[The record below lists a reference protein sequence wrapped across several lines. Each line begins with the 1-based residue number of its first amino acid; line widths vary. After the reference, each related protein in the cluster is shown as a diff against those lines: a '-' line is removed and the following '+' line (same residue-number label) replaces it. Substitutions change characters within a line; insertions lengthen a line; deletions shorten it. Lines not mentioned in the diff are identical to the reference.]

1 MKANLE
7 NIAVV
12 LRSPRFPENIG
23 AAARAMRN
31 MGLSRL
37 IVVEPE
43 LPDMERM
50 CKMATHEA
58 RDIIESMR
66 VCATLAEALG
76 DFNYIVGTTARLGGL
91 RQTLRTPRTMA
102 EELVPLS
109 QENKIALMFGP
120 EDRGL
125 TNDDL
130 RFCHMLVNIPTFEFK
145 SLNLA
150 QAVMVLCYEIFNT
163 AIDKAP
169 PAVPKMADRHEL
181 DAMYDGLKDT
191 LIAIDFINPENPDYF
206 MFNIRQA
213 FNRLKLKSQEVQ
225 IIRGLIRQVNWY
237 GQKRYADGLADAEN
251 ADTPPEE

>member
-1 MKANLE
+1 MKAKLD

-31 MGLSRL
+31 MGLSQL

-58 RDIIESMR
+58 RELIESMR
-66 VCATLAEALG
+66 VCATLDEALS
-76 DFNYIVGTTARLGGL
+76 DFNYIVGTTARLGGI

-109 QENKIALMFGP
+109 QENRIALLFGP

-125 TNDDL
+125 TNEDL

-150 QAVMVLCYEIFNT
+150 QAVMVLCYEIFN
-163 AIDKAP
+163 AALDKT
-169 PAVPKMADRHEL
+169 PAATPKIANRHEL
-181 DAMYDGLKDT
+181 DAMYAGLKDT
-191 LIAIDFINPENPDYF
+191 LIAIDFINHENPDYF

-213 FNRLKLKSQEVQ
+213 FNRLKLKSREVQ

-237 GQKRYADGLADAEN
+237 GKKRYEDGLADAKTAN
-251 ADTPPEE
+251 LQQKD

>member
-1 MKANLE
+1 MKAKLD

-31 MGLSRL
+31 MGLNRL

-66 VCATLAEALG
+66 VCTALDDALG
-76 DFNYIVGTTARLGGL
+76 EFNYIVGTTARLGGL

-102 EELVPLS
+102 EELAPLS
-109 QENKIALMFGP
+109 HENQIALLFGP

-125 TNDDL
+125 TNEDL

-150 QAVMVLCYEIFNT
+150 QAVMVLCYEIFN
-163 AIDKAP
+163 AASDKAAP
-169 PAVPKMADRHEL
+169 TTPKMANRHEL
-181 DAMYDGLKDT
+181 DAMYAGLKET
-191 LIAIDFINPENPDYF
+191 LIDIDFINAENPDYF

-213 FNRLKLKSQEVQ
+213 FNRLKLKSREVQ
-225 IIRGLIRQVNWY
+225 LIRGLIRQVNWY
-237 GQKRYADGLADAEN
+237 GKKRYADGLTDGQKAAKTED
-251 ADTPPEE
+251 

>member
-1 MKANLE
+1 MQAKLD

-31 MGLSRL
+31 MGLNRL
-37 IVVEPE
+37 VVVEPE

-58 RDIIESMR
+58 RELIENMR
-66 VCATLAEALG
+66 VCQTLDEALG
-76 DFNYIVGTTARLGGL
+76 EFNFIVGTTARTGGL

-125 TNDDL
+125 TNEDL

-163 AIDKAP
+163 ALDKAP
-169 PAVPKMADRHEL
+169 PVTPKMANRHEL
-181 DAMYDGLKDT
+181 DAMYAGLKDT
-191 LIAIDFINPENPDYF
+191 LIAIDFINAENPDYF

-213 FNRLKLKSQEVQ
+213 FNRLKLKSREVQ

-237 GQKRYADGLADAEN
+237 GTKRYQDGFEAAQN
-251 ADTPPEE
+251 QPPDEE

>member
-1 MKANLE
+1 MKAKLE

-12 LRSPRFPENIG
+12 LRGPRFPENIG

-43 LPDMERM
+43 LLDMERM

-58 RDIIESMR
+58 RDIIENMQTAPSLE
-66 VCATLAEALG
+66 AALG
-76 DFNYIVGTTARLGGL
+76 AFTYIVGTTARLGGI
-91 RQTLRTPRTMA
+91 RQTLRAPRTMA

-109 QENKIALMFGP
+109 QKNQIALLFGP

-125 TNDDL
+125 TNEDL

-150 QAVMVLCYEIFNT
+150 QAVMVMCYEIFN
-163 AIDKAP
+163 AALDKAP
-169 PAVPKMADRHEL
+169 PVTPKMANRHEL
-181 DAMYDGLKDT
+181 DAMYAGLKET
-191 LIAIDFINPENPDYF
+191 LIAIDYINPENPDYF

-213 FNRLKLKSQEVQ
+213 FNRLKLKSREVQ

-237 GQKRYADGLADAEN
+237 GKKRYADGLADAQKEPTLK
-251 ADTPPEE
+251 D

>member
-1 MKANLE
+1 MKANLD

-12 LRSPRFPENIG
+12 LHCPRFPENIG

-31 MGLSRL
+31 MGLSQL
-37 IVVEPE
+37 LVVSPE
-43 LPDMERM
+43 CLDMQRIA
-50 CKMATHEA
+50 KLATHEA
-58 RDIIESMR
+58 SDIIDGMR
-66 VCATLAEALG
+66 IYDTLDAALG

-102 EELVPLS
+102 EEIVPLS
-109 QENKIALMFGP
+109 QENRVALMFGP

-125 TNDDL
+125 TNEDL

-150 QAVMVLCYEIFNT
+150 QAVMVLCYEIFN
-163 AIDKAP
+163 AADAKATP
-169 PAVPKMADRHEL
+169 TEPKMAARYEL
-181 DAMYDGLKDT
+181 DAMYTGLKDT

-213 FNRLKLKSQEVQ
+213 FNRLKLKSREVQ

-237 GQKRYADGLADAEN
+237 GQKRYADGLADGQKNLPQAKE
-251 ADTPPEE
+251 

>member
-1 MKANLE
+1 MKAKLE

-31 MGLSRL
+31 MGLNQL
-37 IVVEPE
+37 LVVEPE
-43 LPDMERM
+43 LIDMDRM

-58 RDIIESMR
+58 REIIENMR
-66 VCATLAEALG
+66 VCNSLAEALG
-76 DFNYIVGTTARLGGL
+76 GFNYIVGTTARLGGL
-91 RQTLRTPRTMA
+91 RQSLRTPRAMA
-102 EELVPLS
+102 EELAPLS
-109 QENKIALMFGP
+109 QENHIALMFGP

-125 TNDDL
+125 ANEDL

-150 QAVMVLCYEIFNT
+150 QAVMVLCYEIFNA
-163 AIDKAP
+163 AIDKTAP
-169 PAVPKMADRHEL
+169 VSPKIASRNEL
-181 DAMYDGLKDT
+181 DAMYAGLKDT

-213 FNRLKLKSQEVQ
+213 FNRLKLKSREVQ
-225 IIRGLIRQVNWY
+225 IVRGLIRQVNWY
-237 GQKRYADGLADAEN
+237 AKKRYEDGLADGQKTAGKPEN
-251 ADTPPEE
+251 

>member
-1 MKANLE
+1 MKANLD

-12 LRSPRFPENIG
+12 LHGPRFPENIG

-31 MGLSRL
+31 MGLSQL
-37 IVVEPE
+37 LVVTPE
-43 LPDMERM
+43 CLDMQRIA
-50 CKMATHEA
+50 KLATHEA
-58 RDIIESMR
+58 SDIIDGMR
-66 VCATLAEALG
+66 ICDTLDAALS

-102 EELVPLS
+102 EEIVPLS
-109 QENKIALMFGP
+109 QENRVALMFGP

-125 TNDDL
+125 TNEDL

-150 QAVMVLCYEIFNT
+150 QAVMVLCYEIFN
-163 AIDKAP
+163 AASDKATP
-169 PAVPKMADRHEL
+169 TEPKMAARYEL
-181 DAMYDGLKDT
+181 DAMYTGLKDT

-213 FNRLKLKSQEVQ
+213 FNRLKLKSREVQ

-237 GQKRYADGLADAEN
+237 GQKRYADGLADGQKPLPKTKE
-251 ADTPPEE
+251 

>member
-1 MKANLE
+1 MRARLD

-31 MGLSRL
+31 MGLNRL

-58 RDIIESMR
+58 RDLIENMR
-66 VCATLAEALG
+66 VCQNLEEALG
-76 DFNYIVGTTARLGGL
+76 EFNFIVGTTARTGGI

-102 EELVPLS
+102 EEIVPLS
-109 QENKIALMFGP
+109 HQNQIALMFGP

-150 QAVMVLCYEIFNT
+150 QAVMVLCYEVFN
-163 AIDKAP
+163 AALDKAP
-169 PAVPKMADRHEL
+169 PIAPKMADRHEL
-181 DAMYDGLKDT
+181 DAMYAGLKDV
-191 LIAIDFINPENPDYF
+191 LIDIDFINHENPDYF

-213 FNRLKLKSQEVQ
+213 FNRLKLKSREVQ

-237 GQKRYADGLADAEN
+237 GKKRYQDGLEAGCGKAEK
-251 ADTPPEE
+251 E